1 MIIINV
7 NNILLESYKKERENS
22 SSSFIKSLNVISL
35 FILLLSGNVIA
46 NTYTVSNPVP
56 QAIKQTV
63 QQSLPGD
70 TIILKKAVYYETGI
84 IIDKPLTI
92 IGQDFPVIDANFKG
106 EDIIIISSEGVNL
119 LGFVFKNV
127 PVSYVAD
134 NAAVK
139 LKAVGNCKIE
149 NLRVINSFF
158 GIYLANSHN
167 CIISNNEIIG
177 TGNKE
182 TASGNGIHLW
192 HCRKIE
198 ILNNK
203 VSSHRDG
210 IYFEFVTSGLI
221 KGNTSEKNVRYG
233 LHFMFSDSCK
243 YRSNIFMNNGAGVAV
258 MYTHYVEMTNNQFIH
273 NWGSSSYGLL
283 LKDIAKSIIKYNNF
297 HGNTVGIYAE
307 GSDNIEIEHNNFV
320 YNGWAV
326 RVMGNCRDNIFTKN
340 NFIGNTFDVATNS
353 SFSYNTFKN
362 NYWSKYRGYDLN
374 KDGIGDVP
382 YRPVTLFSLLVQK
395 YDMTVILIHSL

>member
-1 MIIINV
+1 
-7 NNILLESYKKERENS
+7 
-22 SSSFIKSLNVISL
+22 
-35 FILLLSGNVIA
+35 
-46 NTYTVSNPVP
+46 
-56 QAIKQTV
+56 
-63 QQSLPGD
+63 
-70 TIILKKAVYYETGI
+70 
-84 IIDKPLTI
+84 
-92 IGQDFPVIDANFKG
+92 
-106 EDIIIISSEGVNL
+106 
-119 LGFVFKNV
+119 
-127 PVSYVAD
+127 
-134 NAAVK
+134 
-139 LKAVGNCKIE
+139 
-149 NLRVINSFF
+149 
-158 GIYLANSHN
+158 
-167 CIISNNEIIG
+167 
-177 TGNKE
+177 
-182 TASGNGIHLW
+182 
-192 HCRKIE
+192 
-198 ILNNK
+198 
-203 VSSHRDG
+203 
-210 IYFEFVTSGLI
+210 
-221 KGNTSEKNVRYG
+221 
-233 LHFMFSDSCK
+233 
-243 YRSNIFMNNGAGVAV
+243 MNNGAGVAV

-395 YDMTVILIHSL
+395 YDMTVILIHSLFVDLLDFAESIFPSMTPKTLVDSEPEMRMIQ